1 MFLYVFN
8 NPKNN
13 NIDPSLIKNNNKF
26 LSPKNKISNNTPTIH
41 TIEDL
46 ANTKDLNQNV

>member
-13 NIDPSLIKNNNKF
+13 NIDPSLIKNNNKS
-26 LSPKNKISNNTPTIH
+26 LSPKKKTSNNTPAIQTID
-41 TIEDL
+41 DL
-46 ANTKDLNQNV
+46 VNIKDLNQNV